1 MNRTAHRFA
10 TAPPRQARPFSATD
24 AIEWE
29 ELPSLARMLR
39 RGDLAAPTGHVWLS
53 TEPMA
58 LQPPAAGV
66 LAPFAEPIDG
76 MHVREIEGGG
86 LFSHFFSDGLANH

>member
-10 TAPPRQARPFSATD
+10 PAPQRPARHFVAD

-39 RGDLAAPTGHVWLS
+39 RGDFVATAGHVWLS
-53 TEPMA
+53 TEPMP
-58 LQPPAAGV
+58 LHSPAVG
-66 LAPFAEPIDG
+66 LPAPFVEPIDG
-76 MHVREIEGGG
+76 MHVREIEGDS
-86 LFSHFFSDGLANH
+86 LFSHFFSDGRADH

>member
-1 MNRTAHRFA
+1 MNRTHFRT
-10 TAPPRQARPFSATD
+10 TAAPQRHARLLAAD

-39 RGDLAAPTGHVWLS
+39 RGDIGAPSGHVWLS
-53 TEPMA
+53 TEPMD

-66 LAPFAEPIDG
+66 PTPFAEPIDG
-76 MHVREIEGGG
+76 MHVREIEGNS
-86 LFSHFFSDGLANH
+86 LFGHFFSDDLANH